1 LCRPLPPSV
10 SGTPVSVKDPDKRV
24 DITCILCRKFT
35 RKLGKEQTLRG
46 CTVMTREDKLKE
58 KYKIFETS
66 LYFIRNRN
74 ETRVINKLPEI
85 LEEYTTYSPNIIDI
99 QDIYALTLN
108 KLEPRYT
115 QQFSIVF
122 NEPVSDEDIEDAI
135 RKAIEKV
142 KSNPKTPSN

>member
-1 LCRPLPPSV
+1 MS
-10 SGTPVSVKDPDKRV
+10 
-24 DITCILCRKFT
+24 
-35 RKLGKEQTLRG
+35 
-46 CTVMTREDKLKE
+46 REDRLKE
-58 KYKIFETS
+58 KYKIFDTS

-74 ETRVINKLPEI
+74 ETRVINILPKI
-85 LEEYTTYSPNIIDI
+85 LEEYTSYSPNIIDI

-122 NEPVSDEDIEDAI
+122 NEPVSDEHIENAI
-135 RKAIEKV
+135 RESIEKV